1 MLFDLQQHCNVHLGK
16 SGFVVWLRVT
26 VRRAGERKIISFP
39 LTSIW
44 AQATATIFGFTQRLE
59 TRVEAKSSF
68 PMSLIEC
75 EAIQTA
81 QWQPCVNILPP
92 PPSVLSSVSSFF
104 FYPGLRTPWYLSS
117 TLGWLQ
123 LFLRTPN
130 YHRCTAGMAVGPGAL
145 MAMCVKT
152 SWPVLIRY
160 LLDLLEGLG
169 DLKAK
174 MKKGR
179 EGEERKG
186 PLRKTKEGLFGKVES
201 SVAPLG
207 KAWMRRYEAGR
218 QFGRSFIQQGDQ
230 NYVDRT
236 GDQLETTLQ
245 I

>member
-1 MLFDLQQHCNVHLGK
+1 M
-16 SGFVVWLRVT
+16 
-26 VRRAGERKIISFP
+26 
-39 LTSIW
+39 
-44 AQATATIFGFTQRLE
+44 
-59 TRVEAKSSF
+59 
-68 PMSLIEC
+68 
-75 EAIQTA
+75 
-81 QWQPCVNILPP
+81 
-92 PPSVLSSVSSFF
+92 
-104 FYPGLRTPWYLSS
+104 
-117 TLGWLQ
+117 
-123 LFLRTPN
+123 
-130 YHRCTAGMAVGPGAL
+130 
-145 MAMCVKT
+145 
-152 SWPVLIRY
+152 
-160 LLDLLEGLG
+160 DLLEGLG